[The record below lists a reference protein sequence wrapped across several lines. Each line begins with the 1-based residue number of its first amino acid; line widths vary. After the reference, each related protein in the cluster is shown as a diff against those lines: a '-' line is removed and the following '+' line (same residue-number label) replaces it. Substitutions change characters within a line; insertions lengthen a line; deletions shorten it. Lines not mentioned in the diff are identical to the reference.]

1 MELDLQ
7 TVSLLLA
14 MAAQL
19 ASIAWY
25 LASLR
30 AEIRLL
36 KEQMQPLASKL
47 ELQAS
52 THALRQEMRDW
63 IEDHVAQAL
72 AEREDLR
79 RHGGRTPRRRG
90 NRK

>member
-7 TVSLLLA
+7 TISLLLA

-52 THALRQEMRDW
+52 THALRQEMREW
-63 IEDHVAQAL
+63 IEDHVTQAL
-72 AEREDLR
+72 DERR
-79 RHGGRTPRRRG
+79 RTPVYARIRPRRRSG
-90 NRK
+90 RS